1 MKLENEMPEDSQAEE
16 QKLWVTDDQPLTNFR
31 DLFRQA
37 PTAIAVVHGADH
49 RYTMANPLYLKLV
62 GLSEEALLGK
72 TIREI
77 FPEML
82 GQGLYEVFDKVFGSG
97 EAYVAHEFPV
107 LFDRQNG
114 LERGYFN
121 FVAQPLKDAFGSVTD
136 ILVHV
141 YEITDRVI
149 ARQQLAASEAKYRSL
164 FETMDQGYCI
174 LEMIFDQHNHP
185 LDYRFIEINPMF
197 EQQTGLKNAIGK
209 TAREL
214 VPTLEAHWFEIY
226 GKVALTGEPIR
237 FINGSEPMGRWFE
250 VYAFRVGK
258 PEKRQVALLFTDI
271 TERRKHEEERARLL
285 EEAQAARERAEHAN
299 QVKSQFLAMVS
310 HELRTPLTSIK
321 GFASTL
327 LADDVEWDIPSY
339 RRFIEIIDHESDKL
353 RAFIDD
359 LLDVAL
365 LQRGEFPVIQ
375 ASLHMAELLREAQ
388 SQLQL
393 LVSKHTLVLDVPD
406 TLPPIHADKGRIV
419 QVLTNIVDNSAK
431 HSPAGTPII
440 LSARQQGAWVEF
452 RVTDSGKGIPPDKRE
467 SVFEAFYQLQ
477 SGKKGVGL
485 GLAICKGIVEAHG
498 GRIWVE
504 DTPQPGT
511 TIVFTLPIAE

>member
-209 TAREL
+209 TARE
-214 VPTLEAHWFEIY
+214 
-226 GKVALTGEPIR
+226 
-237 FINGSEPMGRWFE
+237 
-250 VYAFRVGK
+250 
-258 PEKRQVALLFTDI
+258 
-271 TERRKHEEERARLL
+271 
-285 EEAQAARERAEHAN
+285 RAEHAN

-310 HELRTPLTSIK
+310 HDLRTPLTSIK

-511 TIVFTLPIAE
+511 SIVFTLPIAE